1 MVGGRGN
8 GATCRPY
15 PRTVQQGDDE
25 WEDDAFGG
33 FSAPLPPDDR
43 LWRHPSELEF
53 GDEHR
58 RRRRSRGTWPAA
70 LVAGLLGS
78 VLTLGIVS
86 VSGLLDPEEPV
97 EPRVVTERVRPV
109 SAPRTSP
116 GSDVVRIAAETS
128 GAIPRIE
135 VDGAAPGSGSGV
147 VIRDDGYLLTN
158 AHVVRGADRITV
170 VMADGSELDG
180 ALVGQDE
187 VTDIAVVKVES
198 PEPFA
203 TAVLGSAAHLQV
215 GEPVI
220 AIGSPLG
227 LAGGSSVT
235 TGVVSALGRQVQ
247 GQDGESLLDMI
258 QTDAAISP
266 GSSGGAL
273 LDATGAVIG
282 ITTAIAV
289 SDVGPEGLGFAT
301 PVDIAKSVAEEI
313 IRTGRALHVWL
324 GVEGGDLDR
333 PSALREG
340 VPGGALVRRVIPD
353 SPANRGGL
361 EDRDVILA
369 VGNEPIASMS
379 ALVIALRDLE
389 PGDVVDLVYLRGG
402 ERHTVSVTLVER
414 PSILD

>member
-1 MVGGRGN
+1 M
-8 GATCRPY
+8 
-15 PRTVQQGDDE
+15 
-25 WEDDAFGG
+25 
-33 FSAPLPPDDR
+33 
-43 LWRHPSELEF
+43 
-53 GDEHR
+53 
-58 RRRRSRGTWPAA
+58 
-70 LVAGLLGS
+70 
-78 VLTLGIVS
+78 
-86 VSGLLDPEEPV
+86 
-97 EPRVVTERVRPV
+97 
-109 SAPRTSP
+109 
-116 GSDVVRIAAETS
+116 
-128 GAIPRIE
+128 
-135 VDGAAPGSGSGV
+135 
-147 VIRDDGYLLTN
+147 IRDDGYLLTN
-158 AHVVRGADRITV
+158 AHVVQGAERITV
-170 VMADGSELDG
+170 VMADGSELEG
-180 ALVGQDE
+180 KLVGEDD

-203 TAVLGSAAHLQV
+203 TAVLGSASHLQV
-215 GEPVI
+215 GEPAI

-247 GQDGESLLDMI
+247 GQDGEPLLDMI

-313 IRTGRALHVWL
+313 IRTGRAVHVWL

-340 VPGGALVRRVIPD
+340 VPGGAVVRRVIPD
-353 SPANRGGL
+353 SPADNGGL

-379 ALVIALRDLE
+379 GLVIALRNLE
-389 PGDVVDLVYLRGG
+389 PGDVVELVYLRGS
-402 ERHTVSVTLVER
+402 ERHTVAVTLVER
-414 PSILD
+414 PAILD